1 MIKKTLLALGVAATV
16 SGPALAQVCKN
27 DTIEQD
33 INPEQVIVNGD
44 GTVTDAETG
53 LVWMQCS
60 LGQTWTEN
68 GCSGSPTNYKWG
80 DALQAAALFNSS
92 GGLAEQTDWRVPTIK
107 ELGSLVEHQCVQPAI
122 NLTHFPDT
130 PSATYFTSTV
140 KVDSSGN
147 VGGGRY
153 IDFETG
159 SDLSPEVSS
168 LRYIRLVRQN

>member
-1 MIKKTLLALGVAATV
+1 MIRKAVISLGIAATLC
-16 SGPALAQVCKN
+16 GPAAAQVCKTN
-27 DTIEQD
+27 TIQES
-33 INPEQVIVNGD
+33 INPEQMINNGD

-68 GCSGSPTNYKWG
+68 GCSGSPTDYQW
-80 DALQAAALFNSS
+80 DEALQAAAQFNGN
-92 GGLAEQTDWRVPTIK
+92 GGLAEHTDWRVPTIK

-147 VGGGRY
+147 VRGGRY

-168 LRYIRLVRQN
+168 LRYIRLVRNN